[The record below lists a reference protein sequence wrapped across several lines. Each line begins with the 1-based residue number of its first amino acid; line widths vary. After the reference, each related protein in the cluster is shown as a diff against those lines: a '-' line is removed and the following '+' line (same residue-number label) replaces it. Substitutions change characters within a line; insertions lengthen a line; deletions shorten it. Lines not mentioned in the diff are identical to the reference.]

1 MLVTKRQ
8 LLRLRTQKEI
18 SPRLLMEIYNFTH
31 DKKRTLIHNGQIKEM
46 HYEVQPVEL
55 EHFKIQIQGM

>member
-8 LLRLRTQKEI
+8 LLRLRTTKEI
-18 SPRLLMEIYNFTH
+18 SARLIMEIYNFTH

-55 EHFKIQIQGM
+55 EHFKIQIQGL

>member
-8 LLRLRTQKEI
+8 LLSLRTQKEI
-18 SPRLLMEIYNFTH
+18 SARLIMEIYNFTH

-46 HYEVQPVEL
+46 HYEVQPIEL
-55 EHFKIQIQGM
+55 EHFKVQIQGM

>member
-8 LLRLRTQKEI
+8 LLSLRTQKEI
-18 SPRLLMEIYNFTH
+18 SARLLMEIYQLTEG
-31 DKKRTLIHNGQIKEM
+31 KKRTLIHNGQIKEM
-46 HYEVQPVEL
+46 HYEISPIEL

>member
-8 LLRLRTQKEI
+8 LLSLRTQKEI
-18 SPRLLMEIYNFTH
+18 SARLLMEIYQLTEG
-31 DKKRTLIHNGQIKEM
+31 KKRTLIHNGQIKEM
-46 HYEVQPVEL
+46 HYEVQPIEL

>member
-18 SPRLLMEIYNFTH
+18 SARLLMAIYQFTEG
-31 DKKRTLIHNGQIKEM
+31 KPRKLIHNGQIKEM
-46 HYEVQPVEL
+46 NYEVQPIEL
-55 EHFKIQIQGM
+55 EYFKIQIQGM